1 MLHYI
6 AVAVFLVLLIKM
18 SDKDEMTWKQ
28 AVIMM
33 IVLSVLLIISEM
45 FLFA

>member
-6 AVAVFLVLLIKM
+6 AVAVLVVILIKM

>member
-18 SDKDEMTWKQ
+18 SDEDEMTWKQ

-45 FLFA
+45 ILFA

>member
-6 AVAVFLVLLIKM
+6 AVAVLVVLLIKM
-18 SDKDEMTWKQ
+18 SDEDEMTWKQ

>member
-33 IVLSVLLIISEM
+33 IVMSVLLIISEM